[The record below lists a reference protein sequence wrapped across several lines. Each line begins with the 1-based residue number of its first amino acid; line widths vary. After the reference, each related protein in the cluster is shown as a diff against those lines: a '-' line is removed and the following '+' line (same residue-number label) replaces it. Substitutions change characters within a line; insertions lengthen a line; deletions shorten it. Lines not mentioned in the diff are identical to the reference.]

1 MIYKKRFNNKIM
13 MLILE
18 KRIMFKFKIVLSGV
32 VENGLVRR
40 KMIFFVIE
48 SEEWFI

>member
-1 MIYKKRFNNKIM
+1 
-13 MLILE
+13 
-18 KRIMFKFKIVLSGV
+18 MFKFKIVLRGF
-32 VENGLVRR
+32 VENGLLGR